1 MKKALSVLLSLVL
14 AIGMFGGVSATAFA
28 QDKEVVT
35 VKFEQ
40 TEARKMLTL
49 VNEFRTSG
57 SWCWDE
63 SNSKKVKYPAVKA
76 LKYDYDLER
85 SAMIRA
91 AEITK
96 LYDHTRPNGKGPET
110 ALNDYGTCGEN
121 IAWTEGYGLSAEHVF
136 GLWKEED
143 KLYNEQG
150 HRRNML
156 NGEYGAI
163 GIACCYVN
171 GRYYWVQEFRDFV
184 IDPNKSPAND
194 GYTDATI
201 DYSGTVKPSLVG
213 VKAPA
218 LKAPTV
224 KVTSPKKK
232 AVKISWNSQPNIK
245 NYQLQYSYN
254 KNFKDKK
261 TKNIDERYGSMTI
274 NGMKSK
280 KTVYVRMRAKSK
292 STGKYTK
299 WSKVKKVKI
308 K

>member
-14 AIGMFGGVSATAFA
+14 VIGMFGGVSSTVFA
-28 QDKEVVT
+28 KDQEVVT

-40 TEARKMLTL
+40 TEARKMLKL
-49 VNEFRTSG
+49 VNEFRTNG

-63 SNSKKVKYPAVKA
+63 TDTKKVKYPAVKA

-110 ALNDYGTCGEN
+110 VLNNYGTCGEN

-136 GLWKEED
+136 SLWKEDNED
-143 KLYNEQG
+143 YNGQG

-184 IDPNKSPAND
+184 VDANKSPAND

-201 DYSGTVKPSLVG
+201 DYVGNIKPSLVG
-213 VKAPA
+213 VKTPA
-218 LKAPTV
+218 LKAPNV
-224 KVTSPKKK
+224 KVVSPKKK
-232 AVKISWNSQPNIK
+232 TLKVSWNSQPNIK
-245 NYQLQYSYN
+245 SYQLQYSYN
-254 KNFKDKK
+254 KKFKNKK
-261 TKNIDERYGSMTI
+261 THNVAERYGSFTI
-274 NGMKSK
+274 NGLKSK
-280 KTVYVRMRAKSK
+280 KKVYVRMRAKNK
-292 STGKYTK
+292 STGKFTK